1 MIEMKKNVYMKLFET
16 ISCKV
21 NTSLELKMIRGYF
34 VSALIEAKN
43 ILKNLKKAY
52 LFRNLGIALT
62 NQYD

>member
-1 MIEMKKNVYMKLFET
+1 MKLFET